1 MTTALDVIKRSMRL
15 LTVYAIGETPSAD
28 ESQDSLTALNAL
40 MGSLSNTP
48 MVYAKTLDTIS
59 LTGGVSS
66 ITVGPSGTTVTARP
80 IQVLDESYITNG
92 NVTYPLLI
100 FTDKQYS
107 DVMVKTTQ
115 AIPTAIWPL
124 MNVPDVQLTFWPV
137 PIGGLTLKLWST
149 KLLQTF
155 PSLTTVVS
163 LPDGYEDYL
172 AYELADAIGPEFDA
186 ELSVAGMRRLLR
198 LRSNIEKTNLMVPM
212 LQKPVDQRFGHYN
225 ILNNGTV

>member
-1 MTTALDVIKRSMRL
+1 MTTALDIIKRSMRL
-15 LTVYAIGETPSAD
+15 LGVYAIGETPSPD
-28 ESQDSLTALNAL
+28 ESQDGLTALNAL

-48 MVYAKTLDTIS
+48 MVYAKTLDTIP

-66 ITVGPSGTTVTARP
+66 ITVGPSGTTVTVRP
-80 IQVLDESYITNG
+80 IEVLDESYITNG

-100 FTDKQYS
+100 FTGKQYS
-107 DVMVKTTQ
+107 DVMVKSTT

-124 MNVPDVQLTFWPV
+124 MNMPDVQLTFWPV
-137 PIGGLTLKLWST
+137 PIGGLTLNLWST

-155 PSLTTVVS
+155 PGITTLVS
-163 LPDGYEDYL
+163 LPPGYDDFL
-172 AYELADAIGPEFDA
+172 AYELADAIGPEYDSQLQPA
-186 ELSVAGMRRLLR
+186 AVLRLRR
-198 LRSNIEKTNLMVPM
+198 LRSNIERKNLVVPM